1 MAWKYPRYRNVD
13 GEVMDLDAINENF
26 ETFVQEMQGQLN
38 EHNWVGQAFISP
50 SDYTIGACLRTKQTA
65 SLVQAMLPGAV
76 APGTI
81 AMLVSGTAYQTVPVF
96 DWDVV
101 MTTTIR
107 TNTATLWISASFQHA
122 ASLMATARQGIQ
134 YALRVDGIEIVETIT
149 GTGNRANDQNGEGID
164 GRGTNMPFV
173 LDAIV
178 PVIAGQHTVQLVA
191 RMCSGPSMAISAN
204 DVYWMVLNREL
215 LVVEMH

>member
-1 MAWKYPRYRNVD
+1 MAWKYPRYRNVA
-13 GEVMDLDAINENF
+13 GEVMDLEAINENF
-26 ETFVQEMQGQLN
+26 ETVVQEMQGQLN
-38 EHNWVGQAFISP
+38 EHNWGYNAFTNP
-50 SDYTIGACLRTKQTA
+50 TDYTIGACLRTDQTTEE
-65 SLVQAMLPGAV
+65 VEAMLPGTV

-81 AMLVSGTAYQTVPVF
+81 AALVSGTAYQTVPVF

-107 TNTATLWISASFQHA
+107 TSTTTLWISASFQHA
-122 ASLMATARQGIQ
+122 YSALATSRQGIQ
-134 YALRVDGIEIVETIT
+134 YAIRVDGIEVVETIT

-173 LDAIV
+173 LDAIF
-178 PVIAGQHTVQLVA
+178 PVIAGQHTIQLVA

-215 LVVEMH
+215 FVMEMH

>member
-1 MAWKYPRYRNVD
+1 MAWKYPRYRSVD

-26 ETFVQEMQGQLN
+26 ETVVQEMQGQLN
-38 EHNWVGQAFISP
+38 EHNWASNAFTSAT
-50 SDYTIGACLRTKQTA
+50 DYTINSCLRTKQVVSQVA
-65 SLVQAMLPGAV
+65 AMLPGAV

-81 AMLVSGTAYQTVPVF
+81 AALVSGTAYQTLPVF

-107 TNTATLWISASFQHA
+107 TGTSNLWISASFQHA
-122 ASLMATARQGIQ
+122 YSALATNRQGIQ

-164 GRGTNMPFV
+164 GRGTNMPFL
-173 LDAIV
+173 LDAIF
-178 PVIAGQHTVQLVA
+178 PVIAGQHTIQLVA
-191 RMCSGPSMAISAN
+191 RMCSGPSMGISAN

-215 LVVEMH
+215 FVMEMH

>member
-13 GEVMDLDAINENF
+13 GEVMDLEAINENF
-26 ETFVQEMQGQLN
+26 ETVVQEMQGQLN
-38 EHNWVGQAFISP
+38 EHNWAYNAFTSP
-50 SDYTIGACLRTKQTA
+50 LDYTAGACLRTKQLSSEVT
-65 SLVQAMLPGAV
+65 AMLPGAV

-81 AMLVSGTAYQTVPVF
+81 GMLVSGTAYKTLPVF

-101 MTTTIR
+101 MSTTIR
-107 TNTATLWISASFQHA
+107 TSTATLWISASFQHA
-122 ASLMATARQGIQ
+122 YSALVTSREGIQ

-178 PVIAGQHTVQLVA
+178 PVLAGQHTVQLVS

-215 LVVEMH
+215 FVVEMH